1 MATACTNSLGHV
13 GASRAAERL
22 SSSRSSY
29 VSTAPVSVIS
39 RRRVAKKVETAIT
52 ARLRPGRQGVQR
64 IYRMATEK
72 SQINVY
78 EYLESI
84 GVPRVNALQVQ
95 SRASEWFEFE
105 NAKAGGDKD
114 APFGVEQMAAVV
126 DFFEGEGRGR
136 VGRRLVGVC
145 ASPGA
150 GVQRREED
158 CALFAY
164 LDAPAWTRSA
174 RWPR

>member
-1 MATACTNSLGHV
+1 MATACTNSFRHV
-13 GASRAAERL
+13 GVSRAAERL

-84 GVPRVNALQVQ
+84 GVSADCLAAPLGAL
-95 SRASEWFEFE
+95 
-105 NAKAGGDKD
+105 
-114 APFGVEQMAAVV
+114 
-126 DFFEGEGRGR
+126 
-136 VGRRLVGVC
+136 
-145 ASPGA
+145 
-150 GVQRREED
+150 D
-158 CALFAY
+158 CA
-164 LDAPAWTRSA
+164 RSKCSESGSRVA
-174 RWPR
+174 HG